1 MIRPANISD
10 TEALFQLL
18 NQCAQALAE
27 QGMRHWLGV
36 YSLEAIL
43 NNLNIKKVLVLEQD
57 HTIVGC
63 IALSNVAADYYQRC
77 WPQADKADIYISQF
91 AIAPDKQ
98 KQGLGKQL
106 INYCLRD
113 LPAHHTVQLDAIA
126 HYPAL
131 LDFYHRLGFRIIATG
146 IGLGDKRHLFTLTV

>member
-1 MIRPANISD
+1 M
-10 TEALFQLL
+10 
-18 NQCAQALAE
+18 
-27 QGMRHWLGV
+27 
-36 YSLEAIL
+36 
-43 NNLNIKKVLVLEQD
+43 
-57 HTIVGC
+57 
-63 IALSNVAADYYQRC
+63 AADYYQRC